1 MSFAIKSQLQRA
13 SSNRARRIRKKKR
26 FRVRHERLERHRI
39 RRKGIRLTK
48 LLDVANGLAIN
59 ESNINSIG
67 YSYNEKKL
75 DIILPESLDF
85 ELNYESTASHL
96 RVLRKAVEK
105 GTKIRRIDFSRIK
118 TLSTSAALVLASTVD
133 QWRERVSGKIRAE
146 LPTWGHDI
154 QKLLCQMGYFELL
167 GLPVP
172 EKTWDEGT
180 VTFLPFIRGRIGEDA
195 PGEKAKQLRIK
206 IEEIVGKSIQRR
218 PLFEG
223 ISEAITNVCQHA
235 YDGVSDEKRKY
246 WWLSASFDSV
256 NRELRVTFY
265 DKGLG
270 IPKTLPAHR
279 NFERF
284 LSLFGSWPD
293 SKKIEAAMKIGRTA
307 SGLEERGKG
316 LQNLIEFAKA
326 HPEGNLRVSSLK
338 GTYEEKYEN
347 GLDNQQKRNV
357 ALQDHKCSIG
367 GTLIEWSVLLP

>member
-1 MSFAIKSQLQRA
+1 MSFAIESQLQSA
-13 SSNRARRIRKKKR
+13 SSNRARRIKRKQR
-26 FRVRHERLERHRI
+26 FRVRHERLKRHRI

-48 LLDVANGLAIN
+48 LFEVANGLGIN
-59 ESNINSIG
+59 ELNFDSVG

-85 ELNYESTASHL
+85 ESNYELTASHL

-105 GTKIRRIDFSRIK
+105 DTKIRRIDFSRIK
-118 TLSTSAALVLASTVD
+118 ILSTSAALVLASTVD
-133 QWRERVSGKIRAE
+133 QWRERVSGKIRAD

-154 QKLLCQMGYFELL
+154 RKLLCQMGYFELL
-167 GLPVP
+167 NLPAPV
-172 EKTWDEGT
+172 KTWDDET

-206 IEEIVGKSIQRR
+206 IEEVVGKSIQRR

-246 WWLSASFDSV
+246 WWLSASSDASS
-256 NRELRVTFY
+256 RELRVTFY

-326 HPEGNLRVSSLK
+326 HSKGGLPVRSLK
-338 GTYEEKYEN
+338 GTYEEAYET
-347 GLDNQQKRNV
+347 GVDHQQIRNV